1 MGDEAAVTSASVS
14 YERVNR
20 GICMSLMGR
29 RRMYVN
35 SISMR

>member
-29 RRMYVN
+29 LPAYADDC
-35 SISMR
+35 